1 MFLGTYQNIQ
11 SILRKFEYCTL
22 EVCIELTEEIEETEK
37 YIYKYG
43 SGLRPPKWILGE
55 LYLLR
60 QHYIYVYI
68 HIQVRLISRGFLGY
82 LIF

>member
-37 YIYKYG
+37 YIYINMA
-43 SGLRPPKWILGE
+43 L
-55 LYLLR
+55 
-60 QHYIYVYI
+60 V
-68 HIQVRLISRGFLGY
+68 
-82 LIF
+82 

>member
-11 SILRKFEYCTL
+11 SIVRKVEYCTL
-22 EVCIELTEEIEETEK
+22 EVSIGLIEETEK
-37 YIYKYG
+37 YIYIYKYG

-55 LYLLR
+55 LYMLS

-68 HIQVRLISRGFLGY
+68 HIQLNLTSRGFLGY